1 MENFEFLRNKMN
13 LSNEEL
19 SYYLEDLIEIEK
31 FVEENNIKFESNYKL
46 GFYSHMVSFLERIKK
61 RESLDNVDESIKNSI
76 EDYVLTLSEEMISCF
91 ANKYNANLNYGEVI
105 LAAIHLQTAI
115 TMEKEGAINE

>member
-1 MENFEFLRNKMN
+1 MENFEFLRNRMN

-19 SYYLEDLIEIEK
+19 SDYFEDLIEIEK

-76 EDYVLTLSEEMISCF
+76 EDYVLKLSEEMIYCF
-91 ANKYNANLNYGEVI
+91 VNKYNANLNYGEVI
-105 LAAIHLQTAI
+105 LVAIHLQTAI